1 MFAKVHGLTVTGG
14 LRKEGV
20 PAHDLIGGNLGFR
33 RPGYAISLEPGVI
46 YSMHGGHDLITAN
59 IDRAVFRNRI
69 ASEPD
74 LQLGQHGDAAFAD
87 WLWLASFQH
96 RF

>member
-1 MFAKVHGLTVTGG
+1 VERVKGLTVTGG

-20 PAHDLIGGNLGFR
+20 PAHDLVGNDLGFR
-33 RPGYAISLEPGVI
+33 RPGYAVSLEPGVI
-46 YSMHGGHDLITAN
+46 YSMKGGKDLITAN
-59 IDRAVFRNRI
+59 IDRALYRNRI
-69 ASEPD
+69 ASVPD
-74 LQLGQHGDAAFAD
+74 MQLHTHGDAAFAD